1 MSYVGAPYNFVPLG
15 TKVYRKGGITK
26 HNEMTGLSGYLNYQV
41 TAQTPIMADG
51 GDGHFYKDKHGKA
64 AIPGSTMRGLVRSNM
79 QVLSQS
85 SIVDDIANAKLM
97 YRCVGG
103 SKQNLNKKVYENT
116 LGTATVSAGKGS
128 FSVLKNV
135 KGGYISCKN
144 GRYYMIPSSMQKL
157 QEELGE
163 RNYYILSERTI
174 IEDDFRGF
182 EMLRKNPCVLQNS
195 NTTPFVKEESK
206 GRTQYKGQKNYNYK
220 PYYQTV
226 YYQLKGTRNISA
238 LSEEPQDGYKKGT
251 LITTG
256 FMNQKKAFYVI
267 PEMAEVPESEWISIS
282 VQDVDSFKRDFEG
295 RKNQLTVA
303 TGYNLAKMQKAEKEK
318 LKEDVLRFFGLPEEG
333 KVKPVFYIELGGK
346 LYFGFTPRLRLFYD
360 KEIYDGLSDEQKDNS
375 LDYCKA
381 LFGFASDTESY
392 RSRLSF
398 QDASLDTPDSENG
411 KVSLVLGEPKPTS
424 YLDYL
429 MGKDGA
435 PAAYRGEFSLRGM
448 KQYWLHSEAARPDMG
463 NNKEVGSE
471 FYPYPDGTSFTG
483 RIRFTNLSEEE
494 LGMLLWSLL
503 LEKESQQNIGKGKPY
518 GYGRVT
524 ISLKGLNILNA
535 DALYGGDTLCLDPYQ
550 DQKNRCGEYVDKAKK
565 DMTQFLG
572 SDVMDYPPVRDF
584 LWMKNA
590 DEIPD
595 SSKTHYMSIEGRGS
609 DYQERTKNQIPLDTI
624 GVVMGKEKRKA
635 QPSGNQGGG
644 YHGNGGQKNSGSSGN
659 KHWNGQKNSSYGG
672 NKNWNGQKNS
682 GNGGNK
688 NWNSQKKSNQGK
700 DGVSHDYSSGG
711 NASTSMGSFFKGM
724 KFDE

>member
-15 TKVYRKGGITK
+15 TKVYRKDKITK
-26 HNEMTGLSGYLNYQV
+26 HNEMTGLSGYLEYQV
-41 TAQTPIMADG
+41 TAQTPILVDG
-51 GDGHFYKDKHGKA
+51 GDEHFYKNKNGKA

-103 SKQNLNKKVYENT
+103 SAANLNKKVYDET
-116 LGTATVSAGKGS
+116 LGSASVVVGKGR

-144 GRYYMIPSSMQKL
+144 GRYYIIPSSVQTF
-157 QEELGE
+157 QRELGE
-163 RNYYILSERTI
+163 MNYYVLSERRI
-174 IEDDFRGF
+174 IEDHFRGF
-182 EMLRKNPCVLQNS
+182 EMLKKNPCVLQNS
-195 NTTPFVKEESK
+195 NTRPFDKEENR
-206 GRTQYKGQKNYNYK
+206 GRVQYKGVKNVNYK
-220 PYYQTV
+220 PYFETV
-226 YYQLKGTRNISA
+226 YYQPKGTRNISA
-238 LSEEPQDGYKKGT
+238 LSEQPQNGYQKGT

-267 PEMAEVPESEWISIS
+267 PEMAEIPESEWIPIS
-282 VQDVDSFKRDFEG
+282 AQDVDSFKRDFEG

-318 LKEDVLRFFGLPEEG
+318 LKADVLRFFGLPEEG
-333 KVKPVFYIELGGK
+333 KVKPVFYIKLGGK

-360 KEIYDGLSDEQKDNS
+360 KEIYDGLSEEQKNNS

-398 QDASLDTPDSENG
+398 QEAELDMAASESA

-429 MGKDGA
+429 MGKNGA
-435 PAAYRGEFSLRGM
+435 PATYRGEFSLRGM
-448 KQYWLHSEAARPDMG
+448 KQYWLHSGTARPGMG

-471 FYPYPDGTSFTG
+471 FYPYPKGTSFTG
-483 RIRFTNLSEEE
+483 QIRFTNLSEEE

-518 GYGRVT
+518 GYGRVKV
-524 ISLKGLNILNA
+524 SLKQLNILDA

-550 DQKNRCGEYVDKAKK
+550 DQKDRCGEYVDKAKK

-572 SDVMDYPPVRDF
+572 KDVMTYPPVRDF

-590 DEIPD
+590 DEIPED
-595 SSKTHYMSIEGRGS
+595 SKTHYMSLDARE
-609 DYQERTKNQIPLDTI
+609 YQDRTRNQIQLDTI
-624 GVVMGKEKRKA
+624 GVVMGKEKRKV
-635 QPSGNQGGG
+635 QPSGGQGGG
-644 YHGNGGQKNSGSSGN
+644 YRGNGGY
-659 KHWNGQKNSSYGG
+659 NGQKKY
-672 NKNWNGQKNS
+672 

-688 NWNSQKKSNQGK
+688 NWNNQKKSGYGGK
-700 DGVSHDYSSGG
+700 
-711 NASTSMGSFFKGM
+711 FQ
-724 KFDE
+724 